1 MESKMRERVLVA
13 MSGGVDS
20 SVAAL
25 LLRDAGYDAAGVT
38 MKLFDNEVAGAG
50 GACVVGES
58 TCCSQSDVEDAR
70 QVAFGLGLEHFTFNF
85 TGTFGHEVIDRFC
98 DAYLHGRTPNPCID
112 CNRYLKFAAL
122 QQRRAQLGYDYVATG
137 HYARRA
143 FNEATG
149 RYELLRGL
157 DAAKDQSYVLYHL
170 TQDDLAHMLF
180 PLGELTKPQVRE
192 LAERHSFGNAH
203 KAESQD
209 ICFVPDGD
217 YASFIARYLGIASDE
232 AGGES
237 VGRSGADGVA
247 ARDARRGGDAGVGA
261 SARAD
266 AGERGAKRAA
276 RCDDEAAAG
285 ALACAD
291 VAVSGCGACVPEAF
305 LPGDIV
311 DSAGK
316 VLGRHRGLIHYTI
329 GQRKGIGVAAP
340 EPLYVVAKDAAANAL
355 VVGPRSELGVR
366 EVRACDVNLISVA
379 ELGEP
384 MRVTAKTHYRQK
396 AQPAQAVVE
405 DGVLKVLFDE
415 PVARPAA
422 GQSLVLYDGDAV
434 VGGGTIEGAE

>member
-1 MESKMRERVLVA
+1 MESKRCERVLVA

-25 LLRDAGYDAAGVT
+25 LLRDAGFDACGVT

-70 QVAFGLGLEHFTFNF
+70 QVAFDLGLEHFTFNF
-85 TGTFGHEVIDRFC
+85 TGVFGREVIDRFC
-98 DAYLHGRTPNPCID
+98 DAYLGGRTPNPCID

-143 FNEATG
+143 YNEVTG
-149 RYELLRGL
+149 RYELRRGL

-192 LAERHSFGNAH
+192 LAERHAFGNAH

-217 YASFIARYLGIASDE
+217 YASFIARYLGAEGAAADAQGDS
-232 AGGES
+232 
-237 VGRSGADGVA
+237 GREGAELRGGADVCCGRGADVDAAADGA
-247 ARDARRGGDAGVGA
+247 ARAGD
-261 SARAD
+261 
-266 AGERGAKRAA
+266 
-276 RCDDEAAAG
+276 
-285 ALACAD
+285 
-291 VAVSGCGACVPEAF
+291 ACVPEAF

-311 DSAGK
+311 DASGK

-340 EPLYVVAKDAAANAL
+340 EPLYVIAKDAAANAL
-355 VVGPRSELGVR
+355 VVGPRSELGVH
-366 EVRACDVNLISVA
+366 EVFARDVNLISVA
-379 ELGEP
+379 TLDEP

-396 AQPAQAVVE
+396 AQPGQAVVE
-405 DGVLKVLFDE
+405 GGVLKVRFDE

-422 GQSLVLYDGDAV
+422 GQSLVLYDGDVV
-434 VGGGTIEGAE
+434 VGGGTIEGAR